1 MSSDIAAE
9 VIAKEQDIY
18 SSPDEFNKYYDA
30 LRQLALDQT
39 KHKTLVEAFSSKG
52 DLLVKFIYKF
62 FEKDPEQ
69 GLTYLK
75 LFTQAIDSYGNGC
88 INRIICC
95 PQAEML

>member
-1 MSSDIAAE
+1 MD
-9 VIAKEQDIY
+9 
-18 SSPDEFNKYYDA
+18 
-30 LRQLALDQT
+30 
-39 KHKTLVEAFSSKG
+39 AFSQKG

-75 LFTQAIDSYGNGC
+75 LFKQAIDAYGNGC

-95 PQAEML
+95 PQTEML